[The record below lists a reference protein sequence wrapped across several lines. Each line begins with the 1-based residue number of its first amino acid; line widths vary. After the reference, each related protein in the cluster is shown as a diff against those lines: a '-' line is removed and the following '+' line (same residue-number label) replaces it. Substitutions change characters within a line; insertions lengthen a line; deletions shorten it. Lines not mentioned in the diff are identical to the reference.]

1 MNKKIGFIGL
11 GKMATAIISGILES
25 SFSEN
30 VEVAGFEINE
40 EAAKKFQSKY
50 PIKLFATPQELVKNS
65 DIVFLCVKPFVIKDV
80 LNNIKDA
87 VDDKQ
92 VIVSIAAG
100 IAIKTISSII
110 GESRSIIRIMPNT
123 PALVKSGMSGLA
135 ANDNVSKE
143 NVEYV
148 VALLSSISKVV
159 CLDEKLL
166 DAVTALSGSG
176 PAFYYFLIN
185 QFALSA
191 VKEGLD
197 MKDALVMSAQ
207 TALGAAKM
215 ILETGETPEILIK
228 NVTTPGGTT
237 EVGNNVLNSSCI
249 PEIFDEVI
257 AKTAQKSREL
267 GKNC

>member
-25 SFSEN
+25 SFAKN
-30 VEVAGFEINE
+30 VEVAGYEINQ
-40 EAAKKFQSKY
+40 EAAKKFQEKY
-50 PIKLFATPQELVKNS
+50 PIKLAATPQELVQNS
-65 DIVFLCVKPFVIKDV
+65 DIIFLCVKPFVIKDV
-80 LNNIKDA
+80 LNNIKTS
-87 VDDKQ
+87 VDDKK
-92 VIVSIAAG
+92 VIVSIVAG
-100 IAIKTISSII
+100 IAIKTISGII
-110 GESRSIIRIMPNT
+110 GEGASIIRIMPNT

-135 ANDNVSKE
+135 PNKNVSKE
-143 NVEYV
+143 DVEYV
-148 VALLSSISKVV
+148 INLLSSISKVV
-159 CLDEKLL
+159 CLDESLL

-176 PAFYYFLIN
+176 PAFYYYLIQ

-191 VKEGLD
+191 VKEGL
-197 MKDALVMSAQ
+197 KPEDALVMSAQ

-215 ILETGETPEILIK
+215 ILETGETPEILIR

-249 PEIFDEVI
+249 PQIFDEVI